1 MDKRLEQALDFS
13 NFRMIL
19 TTRQENLKVLM
30 NNKLIL
36 NYGGGLFKVTQELIA
51 YVALLIMSGTNEL
64 ILIDENDTPIKIEN
78 LKEFAKEAAKTRD
91 NAVNQYYIS
100 YQKLSEARDIRKVI
114 DWNEENKKD
123 DE

>member
-19 TTRQENLKVLM
+19 TTRQKNLKTLM

-36 NYGGGLFKVTQELIA
+36 SYQGGRFKVDKELIA
-51 YVALLIMSGTNEL
+51 FNE
-64 ILIDENDTPIKIEN
+64 ILISAKV
-78 LKEFAKEAAKTRD
+78 KEFVFIDLNDIPILIKDLKRFAEKALQTYQSALY
-91 NAVNQYYIS
+91 QYYKS

-114 DWNEENKKD
+114 DWDGEK
-123 DE
+123 

>member
-30 NNKLIL
+30 NNKLML
-36 NYGGGLFKVTQELIA
+36 SYGGGLFKVDKELLTFVGL
-51 YVALLIMSGTNEL
+51 YLLGGDKEL
-64 ILIDENDTPIKIEN
+64 ILIDENDIPIKIED
-78 LKEFAKEAAKTRD
+78 LKDFAVRATTQYEKALE
-91 NAVNQYYIS
+91 QYYNS

-114 DWNEENKKD
+114 DWDEETKEK
-123 DE
+123 